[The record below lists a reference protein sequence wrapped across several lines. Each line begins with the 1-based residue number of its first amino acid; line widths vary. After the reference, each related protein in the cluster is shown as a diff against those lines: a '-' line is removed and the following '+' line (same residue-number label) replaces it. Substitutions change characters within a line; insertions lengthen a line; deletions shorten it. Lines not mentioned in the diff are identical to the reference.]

1 MFREDR
7 EQMPVANG
15 NADDPITSY
24 ILRSIRAGIVTSG
37 FVLGV
42 VLLYALLPGTDLSN
56 RSGCLILIGIGAVLT
71 IASAFV
77 PWSRIVGRGSDRLI
91 ILVWAFMLIALIDI
105 AIALTGGAHSQLF
118 ILLVIVMVF
127 LAGPYY
133 SLLGEVAM
141 NLMVVAGYVIT
152 LVATGWDIHPSTLAF
167 RLGIMTA
174 GAFGIATLSNELM
187 KGLRHQVLERDAA
200 EQRVVLWTK
209 VAALARQID
218 SPETDR
224 VLTAVVDAVDSLGF
238 EVSAICTLDE
248 DGTTQRVLE
257 GHNVPVSLGKTG
269 PTGVLPTVMQ
279 HGKTMVFDGYDSMTD
294 AIPEVVED
302 GFLTII
308 AGPVWVNGEMV
319 AVLEGGSRKDHRL
332 APDEI
337 AAFEMIADQ
346 AGRALEN
353 AELLERQRREA
364 DRFRQLLVSA
374 PDAVIVINSNGAIV
388 EVSNQAE
395 RLYGYSTGELIGQPA
410 HSLVPDRLRD
420 RYATLFDTWIHG
432 DGDPVI
438 GASTS
443 VYGRHKDGSE
453 IPVELTFNTMAT
465 SQGELV
471 SIAVR
476 DVTERREF
484 ERRLTHQATHDHLT
498 GLPNRELFMQRL
510 IGSLQRRSNVDP
522 PDHGVLPRSRPLQV
536 RERQPGPRHGRRSGQ
551 CCRQAPGRCGRRP
564 LSRSGGRRRV
574 RDTGRR
580 ADRPARCRGFRRAAA
595 DRLPGA
601 VPGRCRRLLRNGQR
615 RHRLWPLSGRRGDG
629 DAKC

>member
-1 MFREDR
+1 
-7 EQMPVANG
+7 
-15 NADDPITSY
+15 
-24 ILRSIRAGIVTSG
+24 
-37 FVLGV
+37 
-42 VLLYALLPGTDLSN
+42 
-56 RSGCLILIGIGAVLT
+56 
-71 IASAFV
+71 
-77 PWSRIVGRGSDRLI
+77 
-91 ILVWAFMLIALIDI
+91 
-105 AIALTGGAHSQLF
+105 
-118 ILLVIVMVF
+118 MVF

-209 VAALARQID
+209 VAALACQID

-388 EVSNQAE
+388 EVEQPGRAPL
-395 RLYGYSTGELIGQPA
+395 RLLRRRADRAAGTRCLI
-410 HSLVPDRLRD
+410 PDRLARPSSPPCST
-420 RYATLFDTWIHG
+420 RGSTAT
-432 DGDPVI
+432 GDPVI

-471 SIAVR
+471 
-476 DVTERREF
+476 
-484 ERRLTHQATHDHLT
+484 
-498 GLPNRELFMQRL
+498 
-510 IGSLQRRSNVDP
+510 VD
-522 PDHGVLPRSRPLQV
+522 SRPGCH
-536 RERQPGPRHGRRSGQ
+536 R
-551 CCRQAPGRCGRRP
+551 AT
-564 LSRSGGRRRV
+564 RV
-574 RDTGRR
+574 RT
-580 ADRPARCRGFRRAAA
+580 PSYP
-595 DRLPGA
+595 PGH
-601 VPGRCRRLLRNGQR
+601 P
-615 RHRLWPLSGRRGDG
+615 
-629 DAKC
+629 